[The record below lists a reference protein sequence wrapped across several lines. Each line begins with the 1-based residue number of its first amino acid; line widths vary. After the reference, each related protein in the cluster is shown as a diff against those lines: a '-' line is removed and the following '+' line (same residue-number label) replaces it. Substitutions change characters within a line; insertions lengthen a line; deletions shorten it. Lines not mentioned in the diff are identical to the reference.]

1 MKVST
6 RYSIS
11 IVFILF
17 ILFILF
23 FILFILFTLLYK
35 TLFFTCSGIYHTDI
49 LPKDDFDKLLELCSH
64 YNETNMVNDHKASG
78 RLMHI
83 FPVQDPIYKV
93 LFQPKFIQKVRNLC
107 GNPRLVP
114 CLDIPIE
121 YRKYKIGSNMHWH
134 RDTQML
140 PDQLQYE
147 CVITMENTSDSKTEM
162 KKWFGL
168 FSCGISTEPNS
179 ILIVR
184 AKGVEHRVTT
194 TTQGNRTILK
204 FVFCEP

>member
-1 MKVST
+1 MKLSN
-6 RYSIS
+6 RY
-11 IVFILF
+11 ILF
-17 ILFILF
+17 IFIFFVFSILF
-23 FILFILFTLLYK
+23 VFFGILFSLYK
-35 TLFFTCSGIYHTDI
+35 TLFFTCSGIYEKNI

-83 FPVQDPIYKV
+83 FPLQDPIYKV
-93 LFQPKFIQKVRNLC
+93 LFQPKFIQKVRNFC

-121 YRKYKIGSNMHWH
+121 YRKYKIGSNMAWH

-140 PDQLQYE
+140 QNQLQYE

-194 TTQGNRTILK
+194 TRQGNRTILK

>member
-1 MKVST
+1 MKVSS
-6 RYSIS
+6 RY
-11 IVFILF
+11 ILF
-17 ILFILF
+17 IFIFFVFSILF
-23 FILFILFTLLYK
+23 VFFGILCYK
-35 TLFFTCSGIYHTDI
+35 MLFFTCSGIYHTDI
-49 LPKDDFDKLLELCSH
+49 LPKDNFDKLLELCSH

-93 LFQPKFIQKVRNLC
+93 LFQPGFIQKVRNLC

-121 YRKYKIGSNMHWH
+121 YRKYKIGSNMAWH
-134 RDTQML
+134 SDTQML
-140 PDQLQYE
+140 PNQLQYE

-168 FSCGISTEPNS
+168 FSCGISTEPNY
-179 ILIVR
+179 ILILR
-184 AKGVEHRVTT
+184 AKVVEHRVTT
-194 TTQGNRTILK
+194 IRQGNRTFLY